1 MVKMNK
7 KIIFIGS
14 ILVLLALCGC
24 IFSSG
29 CVTQENNNYVLQEEY
44 RLYGYDNPVISVHF
58 DTSSQKGYQII
69 ILDGVNCTILFDY
82 ELTSVGNYIGV
93 PYGAYVNGEYSEH
106 LGNLQNFSFSIQSNN
121 TIRAHYKNEGVT
133 LHTPY

>member
-1 MVKMNK
+1 MNK

-14 ILVLLALCGC
+14 ILVLLALFGC

-29 CVTQENNNYVLQEEY
+29 CVTHQNNNYVLQEEY

-82 ELTSVGNYIGV
+82 KLTSVGKYVAV
-93 PYGAYVNGEYSEH
+93 PYGAYVDGEYSEE
-106 LGNLQNFSFSIQSNN
+106 LGNLQNFSFDIQSNN

>member
-1 MVKMNK
+1 MNK

-29 CVTQENNNYVLQEEY
+29 CVLMPDPNFELQEEY
-44 RLYGYDNPVISVHF
+44 RLYGYDDLVISVHF
-58 DTSSQKGYQII
+58 DTSSQKGYQIM
-69 ILDGVNCTILFDY
+69 ILDGVNCTVLFDY
-82 ELTSVGNYIGV
+82 YRTTFGDYVGV
-93 PYGAYVNGEYSEH
+93 PYGLYVDGEYSEA
-106 LGNLQNFSFSIQSNN
+106 LGNLQNYTFSIQTNN
-121 TIRAHYKNEGVT
+121 IIRAQYKKEVVT